1 MALNLVMIGPPGA
14 GKGTQAARLC
24 SHYGIPKIS
33 TGEILREAVAD
44 GTPLGSEV
52 KNIIGAGR
60 LVGDD
65 LMITVARE
73 RLSKPDVARGFILD
87 GFPRTV
93 VQAHALDEMLDGRGP
108 LIVVVLEVAQQELV
122 RRLAWRRVCASCGTS
137 YGGVDVPELTGER
150 EGEGPVESGRCRKC
164 GGQLVQ
170 REDDSGAVIRD
181 RLKVFAS
188 QTAPLVDFYRDRPTF
203 SLINGLQPPDKVTA
217 DLHRAIEV
225 AMSVTRGEGG
235 RDRARA

>member
-33 TGEILREAVAD
+33 TGEILREAVAS
-44 GTPLGSEV
+44 GTPLGNEV
-52 KNIIGAGR
+52 KNIIGAGQ
-60 LVGDD
+60 LVSDD
-65 LMITVARE
+65 LMIIVARD
-73 RLSKPDVARGFILD
+73 RLSKPDALPGFVLD

-93 VQAHALDEMLDGRGP
+93 VQANALDGMLAGRGP
-108 LIVVVLEVAQQELV
+108 LVIVVLEVPELELV

-137 YGGVDVPELTGER
+137 FGGVDVPELTGQR
-150 EGEGPVESGRCRKC
+150 GGEGPVEAGRCRNC
-164 GGQLVQ
+164 GGPLVQ
-170 REDDSGAVIRD
+170 REDDSAAVIRD

-203 SLINGLQPPDKVTA
+203 SLINGLQHPDKVTA
-217 DLHRAIEV
+217 DLLRTIKAARI
-225 AMSVTRGEGG
+225 AGSGAGT